1 MRPLAATLLGL
12 LFAAGC
18 AVEDA
23 GRAPSPTPARAEPG
37 WVDVELACGETLPA
51 LACEGAV
58 RVLDAT
64 GRERARLPALGAGDA
79 IEVTAT
85 RVRLAGQDVGA
96 PPVELHPSG
105 TARLQAGGTAYR
117 GDLRLEWSASRARPR
132 LVNRVALEDYLLGVV
147 PAEMPDRFGLEALKA
162 QAVAAR
168 SYTLAE
174 LASQGFV
181 YGDTRSQA
189 YGGRSRET
197 PLASRAVRE
206 TAGQVLL
213 RRGRPV
219 TAWYHST
226 CGGRTVP
233 AREVFDGA
241 PAGVLDRPVLC
252 PDCRSSPY
260 ASWERRYSAAEVC
273 AALGLPAA
281 PLEQAAAPAEA
292 WPARPA
298 SLAVIAGGRSASAA
312 FTDVRAR
319 LGQGQPLAR
328 QLPATQLSGPP
339 EVRGGELVLRGSG
352 FGHGV
357 GLCQYGAAG
366 FAARGG
372 TWQGILERYYPGAT
386 LGRLP

>member
-1 MRPLAATLLGL
+1 MRRLLVTLLL
-12 LFAAGC
+12 AAGC

-23 GRAPSPTPARAEPG
+23 GRAPSAVPTRGEPG
-37 WVDVELACGETLPA
+37 WVDVELACAASLPP
-51 LACEGAV
+51 LACEGAL
-58 RVLDAT
+58 RVLDAA
-64 GRERARLPALGAGDA
+64 GRERARLPSLGPGDL
-79 IEVTAT
+79 IEVGAAGV
-85 RVRLAGQDVGA
+85 RVAGVDAGA
-96 PPVELHPSG
+96 PPVELHPAGS
-105 TARLQAGGTAYR
+105 ARLQAGGTTYR
-117 GDLRLEWSASRARPR
+117 GDLRLEWSRARARPR
-132 LVNRVALEDYLLGVV
+132 LVNRVDLEDYLLGVL

-174 LASQGFV
+174 LAGQGFV

-213 RRGRPV
+213 RNGRPI

-233 AREVFDGA
+233 ARDVFPGA

-252 PDCRSSPY
+252 PDCQASPY
-260 ASWERRYSAAEVC
+260 ASWERRFGAAEVC
-273 AALGLPAA
+273 AALGLPEA
-281 PLEQAAAPAEA
+281 PLERASAPAEA

-298 SLAVIAGGRSASAA
+298 ALAVIAGGRTASAP
-312 FTDVRAR
+312 FTEVRAR

-328 QLPATQLSGPP
+328 QLPSTQLDGEP
-339 EVRGGELVLRGSG
+339 EVKDGQLVLRGRG

-372 TWQGILERYYPGAT
+372 TWQGILERYYPGAV
-386 LGRLP
+386 LGRRP